1 MRHNNY
7 VKFSLTPTNSR
18 QTRTEQKKTE
28 KKLAN
33 RKTIWVQI
41 CASGEPF
48 TFVAEREQFIV
59 HTNDPVGESIFLYGE
74 YDFQKLELALRLL
87 GRKHVETLV
96 DVGANVGSICIPA
109 VARGFA
115 GRSVAIEPEPTNFLM
130 LTANIE
136 LNTLQHKIRAHQN
149 AVGPVDNQSIRLE
162 LSSENFGDH
171 RITPTVGTPRERD
184 STTVT
189 SMTLDTLVPNL
200 NPLTDLIF
208 MDVQGFE
215 KFVLDG
221 ATNAIQ
227 SRVPIVMEYFPE
239 GIQEHCSLEDLLT
252 VIAPYSGYYDLNL
265 PAPVFTP
272 LEGLRDFWHG
282 LLRGPFPFGDI
293 LLL

>member
-1 MRHNNY
+1 MNRRWT
-7 VKFSLTPTNSR
+7 KL
-18 QTRTEQKKTE
+18 EQSFAAR
-28 KKLAN
+28 KLVN
-33 RKTIWVQI
+33 RKALWAQI

-74 YDFQKLELALRLL
+74 YDFQKLELALQLL

-136 LNTLQHKIRAHQN
+136 LNSLQHKIHAHQN

-171 RITPTVGTPRERD
+171 RITPTVGAPRERD

-221 ATNAIQ
+221 AANAIQ

-239 GIQEHCSLEDLLT
+239 GIQEHCSLEDLLA

-265 PAPVFTP
+265 PVPVFTP
-272 LEGLRDFWHG
+272 LEGLRDFWYG

>member
-1 MRHNNY
+1 LLTAIQPA
-7 VKFSLTPTNSR
+7 SLS
-18 QTRTEQKKTE
+18 
-28 KKLAN
+28 
-33 RKTIWVQI
+33 
-41 CASGEPF
+41 
-48 TFVAEREQFIV
+48 
-59 HTNDPVGESIFLYGE
+59 
-74 YDFQKLELALRLL
+74 
-87 GRKHVETLV
+87 
-96 DVGANVGSICIPA
+96 
-109 VARGFA
+109 
-115 GRSVAIEPEPTNFLM
+115 
-130 LTANIE
+130 ANIE
-136 LNTLQHKIRAHQN
+136 LNSLQHKIRAHQN

-239 GIQEHCSLEDLLT
+239 GIQEHCSLEDLLA

-265 PAPVFTP
+265 PVPVFTP

>member
-1 MRHNNY
+1 MNRRWT
-7 VKFSLTPTNSR
+7 KLEQSFSAKRLV
-18 QTRTEQKKTE
+18 
-28 KKLAN
+28 N
-33 RKTIWVQI
+33 RKRLWTQI

-48 TFVAEREQFIV
+48 TFVAEREQFII

-74 YDFQKLELALRLL
+74 YDFQKLELALQLL
-87 GRKHVETLV
+87 GRKHIETLV

-115 GRSVAIEPEPTNFLM
+115 SQSVAIEPEPTNFFM

-136 LNTLQHKIRAHQN
+136 LNSLQQKIRVHQN
-149 AVGPVDNQSIRLE
+149 AVGPVDNQNIRLE
-162 LSSENFGDH
+162 LSAENFGDH
-171 RITPTVGTPRERD
+171 RITPTVGSPRERD
-184 STTVT
+184 STNVI

-200 NPLTDLIF
+200 NPSTDLIF

-221 ATNAIQ
+221 ATNAIR

-239 GIQEHCSLEDLLT
+239 GIQEHCSLEDLLV

-265 PAPVFTP
+265 PVPVFTP

>member
-1 MRHNNY
+1 
-7 VKFSLTPTNSR
+7 
-18 QTRTEQKKTE
+18 
-28 KKLAN
+28 
-33 RKTIWVQI
+33 
-41 CASGEPF
+41 
-48 TFVAEREQFIV
+48 
-59 HTNDPVGESIFLYGE
+59 VGESIFLYGE
-74 YDFQKLELALRLL
+74 YDFQKLALALQLL
-87 GRKHVETLV
+87 GREYVETLV
-96 DVGANVGSICIPA
+96 DLGANVGSICIPA
-109 VARGFA
+109 VSRGFA
-115 GRSVAIEPEPTNFLM
+115 TRSIAIEPEPTNFLM

-136 LNTLQHKIRAHQN
+136 LNSLQYKIHAHQN

-171 RITPTVGTPRERD
+171 RITPTVGAPRERD

-239 GIQEHCSLEDLLT
+239 GIQEHCSLEDLLA

-265 PAPVFTP
+265 PVPVFTP

>member
-1 MRHNNY
+1 MNRRWT
-7 VKFSLTPTNSR
+7 KLEQSFSAKRLV
-18 QTRTEQKKTE
+18 
-28 KKLAN
+28 N
-33 RKTIWVQI
+33 RKRLWTQI
-41 CASGEPF
+41 CAPGEPF
-48 TFVAEREQFIV
+48 TFVAEREQFII

-74 YDFQKLELALRLL
+74 YDFQKLELALQLL
-87 GRKHVETLV
+87 GRKNIETLV

-115 GRSVAIEPEPTNFLM
+115 SQSVAIEPEPTNFYM

-136 LNTLQHKIRAHQN
+136 LNSLQQKIRVHQN
-149 AVGPVDNQSIRLE
+149 AVGPVDNQNIRLE
-162 LSSENFGDH
+162 LSAENFGDH
-171 RITPTVGTPRERD
+171 RITPTVGSPRERD
-184 STTVT
+184 STNVI

-200 NPLTDLIF
+200 NPSTDLIF

-221 ATNAIQ
+221 ATNAIR

-239 GIQEHCSLEDLLT
+239 GIQEHCSLEDLLV

-265 PAPVFTP
+265 PVPVFTP

>member
-1 MRHNNY
+1 MNRR
-7 VKFSLTPTNSR
+7 LTKL
-18 QTRTEQKKTE
+18 EQN
-28 KKLAN
+28 LAARRFVN
-33 RKTIWVQI
+33 RKAMWGHI

-59 HTNDPVGESIFLYGE
+59 HTNDPVGENIFLYGE
-74 YDFQKLELALRLL
+74 YDFQKLELALQLL
-87 GRKHVETLV
+87 GRTRLETLV
-96 DVGANVGSICIPA
+96 DVGANIGSICIPA
-109 VARGFA
+109 AARGLTNHA
-115 GRSVAIEPEPTNFLM
+115 IAIEPEPTNFLM

-136 LNTLQHKIRAHQN
+136 LNSLQDKIRVHQN

-189 SMTLDTLVPNL
+189 SMTLDTLVANL

-239 GIQEHCSLEDLLT
+239 GIQEHCSLDDLLA

-265 PAPVFTP
+265 PVPVYTP

-293 LLL
+293 LLM

>member
-1 MRHNNY
+1 MN
-7 VKFSLTPTNSR
+7 R
-18 QTRTEQKKTE
+18 QWTKAEQSITARR
-28 KKLAN
+28 LAN
-33 RKTIWVQI
+33 RKATWSQI

-48 TFVAEREQFIV
+48 TFVAEREQFND
-59 HTNDPVGESIFLYGE
+59 HTNDPVGENIYLYGE

-87 GRKHVETLV
+87 GLSNIETLV
-96 DVGANVGSICIPA
+96 DVGANVGSFCIPA

-115 GRSVAIEPEPTNFLM
+115 QQSVAIEPEPTNLLM

-136 LNTLQHKIRAHQN
+136 LNSMQHKVLLHQN

-239 GIQEHCSLEDLLT
+239 GIQEHCSLEDLLA

-265 PAPVFTP
+265 PVPVFTP

>member
-1 MRHNNY
+1 MNRRWT
-7 VKFSLTPTNSR
+7 KA
-18 QTRTEQKKTE
+18 EQSIAARR
-28 KKLAN
+28 LAN
-33 RKTIWVQI
+33 RQAMWSQI

-59 HTNDPVGESIFLYGE
+59 HTNDPVGENIFLYGE

-87 GRKHVETLV
+87 GLSNIETLV
-96 DVGANVGSICIPA
+96 DVGANIGSICIPA

-115 GRSVAIEPEPTNFLM
+115 EQSVAIEPEPTNFLM

-136 LNTLQHKIRAHQN
+136 LNSLQHKVRLHQN

-239 GIQEHCSLEDLLT
+239 GIQEHCSLDDLLS
-252 VIAPYSGYYDLNL
+252 VIQPYSGYYDLNL
-265 PAPVFTP
+265 PVPVFTP

>member
-1 MRHNNY
+1 MNRRWT
-7 VKFSLTPTNSR
+7 KL
-18 QTRTEQKKTE
+18 EQSFAARR
-28 KKLAN
+28 LAN
-33 RKTIWVQI
+33 RKAMWSQI

-59 HTNDPVGESIFLYGE
+59 HTNDPVGESIFLHGE

-96 DVGANVGSICIPA
+96 DVGANIGSICIPA

-115 GRSVAIEPEPTNFLM
+115 EQSVAIEPEPTNFLM

-136 LNTLQHKIRAHQN
+136 LNSLQHKVRLHQN

-239 GIQEHCSLEDLLT
+239 GIQEHCSLEDLLA
-252 VIAPYSGYYDLNL
+252 VIAPYSGYCDLNL
-265 PAPVFTP
+265 PVPIFTP

>member
-1 MRHNNY
+1 MNRRWT
-7 VKFSLTPTNSR
+7 KLEQSFSAKRLV
-18 QTRTEQKKTE
+18 
-28 KKLAN
+28 N
-33 RKTIWVQI
+33 RKRLWTQI

-48 TFVAEREQFIV
+48 TFVAEREQFII

-74 YDFQKLELALRLL
+74 YDFQKLELALQLL
-87 GRKHVETLV
+87 GRKDIETLV

-115 GRSVAIEPEPTNFLM
+115 SQSVAIEPEPTNFYM

-136 LNTLQHKIRAHQN
+136 LNSLQQKIRVHQN
-149 AVGPVDNQSIRLE
+149 AVGPVDNQNIRLE
-162 LSSENFGDH
+162 LSAENFGDH
-171 RITPTVGTPRERD
+171 RITPTVGSPRERD
-184 STTVT
+184 STNVI

-200 NPLTDLIF
+200 NPSTDLIF

-221 ATNAIQ
+221 ATNAIR

-239 GIQEHCSLEDLLT
+239 GIQEHCSLEDLLV

-265 PAPVFTP
+265 PVPVFTP

>member
-1 MRHNNY
+1 MKTPSASTSRRWT
-7 VKFSLTPTNSR
+7 KLEQSLTARRLVNR
-18 QTRTEQKKTE
+18 
-28 KKLAN
+28 KKLWA
-33 RKTIWVQI
+33 QI

-48 TFVAEREQFIV
+48 TFAAEREQFIV

-74 YDFQKLELALRLL
+74 YDFQKLELALQLL
-87 GRKHVETLV
+87 GRKHIETLV

-115 GRSVAIEPEPTNFLM
+115 GRSVAIEPEPTNFSL
-130 LTANIE
+130 LIANIE
-136 LNTLQHKIRAHQN
+136 LNSLQSKIQIHQC
-149 AVGPVDNQSIRLE
+149 AVGPVDNQNIRLE
-162 LSSENFGDH
+162 LSSDNFGDH
-171 RITPTVGTPRERD
+171 RITPTAGTPREREA
-184 STTVT
+184 TTVI

-200 NPLTDLIF
+200 NPSKDLIF

-221 ATNAIQ
+221 ATSASQ

-252 VIAPYSGYYDLNL
+252 AIAPYSGYFDLNL
-265 PAPVFTP
+265 PVPVFTP

>member
-1 MRHNNY
+1 MKTLSASTSRRWT
-7 VKFSLTPTNSR
+7 KLEQSFSARRLVNR
-18 QTRTEQKKTE
+18 
-28 KKLAN
+28 KKLWA
-33 RKTIWVQI
+33 QI

-48 TFVAEREQFIV
+48 TFVADREQFIV

-74 YDFQKLELALRLL
+74 YDFQKLELALQLL

-115 GRSVAIEPEPTNFLM
+115 GRSVAIEPEPTNFFM

-136 LNTLQHKIRAHQN
+136 LNSLQNKIDRHQN
-149 AVGPVDNQSIRLE
+149 AVGPVDNQNIRLE

-184 STTVT
+184 ATTVI

-200 NPLTDLIF
+200 NPSTDLIF

-221 ATNAIQ
+221 AKSAIQ

-239 GIQEHCSLEDLLT
+239 GIQEHCSLEDLLAT
-252 VIAPYSGYYDLNL
+252 IAPYSGYYDLNL
-265 PAPVFTP
+265 PVPVFTP

>member
-1 MRHNNY
+1 MNRRWT
-7 VKFSLTPTNSR
+7 KLEQSFSAKRLV
-18 QTRTEQKKTE
+18 
-28 KKLAN
+28 N
-33 RKTIWVQI
+33 RKRLWTQI

-48 TFVAEREQFIV
+48 TFVAEREQFII

-74 YDFQKLELALRLL
+74 YDFQKLELALQLL
-87 GRKHVETLV
+87 GRKNIETLV

-115 GRSVAIEPEPTNFLM
+115 SQSVAIEPEPTNFYM

-136 LNTLQHKIRAHQN
+136 LNSLQQKIRVHQN
-149 AVGPVDNQSIRLE
+149 AVGPVDNQNIRLE
-162 LSSENFGDH
+162 LSAENFGDH
-171 RITPTVGTPRERD
+171 RITPTVGSPRERD
-184 STTVT
+184 STNVI

-200 NPLTDLIF
+200 NPSTDLVF

-221 ATNAIQ
+221 ATNAIR

-239 GIQEHCSLEDLLT
+239 GIQEHCSLEDLLV

-265 PAPVFTP
+265 PVPVFTP

>member
-1 MRHNNY
+1 MNRRWT
-7 VKFSLTPTNSR
+7 KLEQSFSAKRLV
-18 QTRTEQKKTE
+18 
-28 KKLAN
+28 N
-33 RKTIWVQI
+33 RKRLWTQI

-48 TFVAEREQFIV
+48 TFVAEREQFII

-74 YDFQKLELALRLL
+74 YDFQKLELALQLL
-87 GRKHVETLV
+87 GRKNIETLV

-115 GRSVAIEPEPTNFLM
+115 SQSVAIEPEPTNFYM

-136 LNTLQHKIRAHQN
+136 LNSLQQKIRVHQN
-149 AVGPVDNQSIRLE
+149 AVGPVDNQNIRLE
-162 LSSENFGDH
+162 LSAENFGDH
-171 RITPTVGTPRERD
+171 RITPTVGSPRERD
-184 STTVT
+184 STNVI

-200 NPLTDLIF
+200 NPSTDLIF

-221 ATNAIQ
+221 ATNAIR

-239 GIQEHCSLEDLLT
+239 GIQEHCSLEDLLV

-265 PAPVFTP
+265 PVPVFTP

>member
-1 MRHNNY
+1 MKTSSASVNR
-7 VKFSLTPTNSR
+7 R
-18 QTRTEQKKTE
+18 RTKLEQNLAAR
-28 KKLAN
+28 KLVN
-33 RKTIWVQI
+33 RKALWAQI

-74 YDFQKLELALRLL
+74 YDFQKLALALQLL
-87 GRKHVETLV
+87 GREYVETLV
-96 DVGANVGSICIPA
+96 DLGANVGSICIPA
-109 VARGFA
+109 VSRGFA
-115 GRSVAIEPEPTNFLM
+115 TRSIAIEPEPTNFLM

-136 LNTLQHKIRAHQN
+136 LNSLQHKIHAHQN

-189 SMTLDTLVPNL
+189 SKTLDTLVPNL

-239 GIQEHCSLEDLLT
+239 GIQEHCSLEDLLA

-265 PAPVFTP
+265 PVPVFTP